1 MKALSGLSP
10 NAKIYVLFNKMDKID
25 ENNPFISKRKED
37 LESKK
42 GDFKINYYQTSIW
55 EISLY
60 KAFSDILSSIIKDVQ
75 DVKKILEEYSKACEA
90 DEVAIFDKN
99 SLLVISSFNN
109 KNYKDEER
117 FEKICYSMKKFESNY
132 KLISNK
138 INEFTIKNK
147 VNTIYFDEFTDSSYI
162 MVALSNKNISL
173 ELIKLNMEII
183 KKEFLAIMEK

>member
-1 MKALSGLSP
+1 
-10 NAKIYVLFNKMDKID
+10 MDKID
-25 ENNPFISKRKED
+25 ENNTYFSKRKED
-37 LESKK
+37 FESKK
-42 GDFKINYYQTSIW
+42 GSFKIKYYYTSIW

-60 KAFSDILSSIIKDVQ
+60 KAFSDILSSIIKDINNI
-75 DVKKILEEYSKACEA
+75 KNMLEEYSKACEA

-99 SLLVISSFNN
+99 SLLAISSVNN
-109 KNYKDEER
+109 KNFKDEER
-117 FEKICYSMKKFESNY
+117 FEKICYSLKKFESNY

-173 ELIKLNMEII
+173 ELLKLNMEII
-183 KKEFLAIMEK
+183 KKEFLAILEK